1 MSTLGDIFK
10 GSNNIDF
17 PKMWKTAAIG
27 SLVLILISLG
37 AFFFRGLNL
46 GIDFEGGTSFEV
58 LSPGTSVAEA
68 RDFLADFD
76 ADDAKI
82 QIVDEDTLRIRSDVE
97 DPDLAAEI
105 RTELAALGEV
115 TGFESVGPTWGEEIT
130 EKATRALL
138 FFFAAIAIYISVRLE
153 WRMAIGALVAV
164 IHDLIISVGI
174 YSVFQFEV
182 TPATVIAFLTIMG
195 YSLYDTIVVY
205 DKVHEV
211 TGRVG
216 ATGKYTYTEMMNLA
230 LNRVIMRSLNTTIT
244 SVLPVLSMLL
254 IGAFLLGAVT
264 LQEFAI
270 ALLVGL
276 IVGGYSSLFVAS
288 SLVAWLK
295 EKEPRHTEV
304 REKLEARGL
313 LDGTRTVDNDDAV
326 LGTTPRRS
334 SGRAVKTASAGT
346 ALKERPAKPASE
358 AKKSKKSDKAD
369 KADKANK
376 ADKAKKADKVAETE
390 KSSKAKKASKADEA
404 SKAEKSDKP
413 EKAKKPTP
421 PTSGGAIPP
430 RPRKKKKR

>member
-1 MSTLGDIFK
+1 MSTIGDIFK

-17 PKMWKTAAIG
+17 PKMWKSAALA
-27 SLVLILISLG
+27 SLALILLSVG
-37 AFFFRGLNL
+37 ALATRGLNL

-58 LSPGTSVAEA
+58 VSPGTSVSEA
-68 RDFLADFD
+68 RDFLGDLGA
-76 ADDAKI
+76 AESKI
-82 QIVDEDTLRIRSDVE
+82 QIVDGDTLRIRSDIE
-97 DPDLAAEI
+97 DPVVADEL
-105 RTELAALGEV
+105 RNELAALGEV

-130 EKATRALL
+130 QKATRALL
-138 FFFAAIAIYISVRLE
+138 FFFAAIAVYISARLE
-153 WRMAIGALVAV
+153 WRMAVGALVAV

-174 YSVFQFEV
+174 YAIFQFEV

-211 TGRVG
+211 TARVG

-244 SVLPVLSMLL
+244 SILPVLSMLL

-276 IVGGYSSLFVAS
+276 LIGGYSSLFVAS

-295 EKEPRHTEV
+295 EKEPRHAEV
-304 REKLEARGL
+304 RTKLEAKGV
-313 LDGTRTVDNDDAV
+313 LDGTRTVDNNDAV
-326 LGTTPRRS
+326 LGTTPRRTAGGTKRTAS
-334 SGRAVKTASAGT
+334 TAAAVKQ
-346 ALKERPAKPASE
+346 RPAKKSANDDAVEFDPDDFEDDAPSKPAKG
-358 AKKSKKSDKAD
+358 KKSAASDS
-369 KADKANK
+369 
-376 ADKAKKADKVAETE
+376 EE
-390 KSSKAKKASKADEA
+390 
-404 SKAEKSDKP
+404 
-413 EKAKKPTP
+413 KKPTQVN
-421 PTSGGAIPP
+421 TGGAIPP